1 VRGTGGDHVG
11 RDLLTTVIEG
21 ELAARFI
28 TIPKSSWTEEV
39 QGLLSQACR
48 DLVKADQAMQQF
60 GLRRLQELPYPSFL
74 PHAFAAILVNDEP
87 TAAQEHLR
95 RMLADPTEYYNL
107 RKTASIIASA
117 TWCR

>member
-1 VRGTGGDHVG
+1 MSVVTYSA
-11 RDLLTTVIEG
+11 TVIEG

-60 GLRRLQELPYPSFL
+60 GRCS
-74 PHAFAAILVNDEP
+74 LV
-87 TAAQEHLR
+87 L
-95 RMLADPTEYYNL
+95 
-107 RKTASIIASA
+107 
-117 TWCR
+117 